1 MPQEDEVKQE
11 DTTEE
16 EKEMTPTNP
25 TYNLEK
31 LCEIPSD
38 YSIRNIVWE
47 EEEEQQVNF
56 EGYGMD
62 ASPSGAQEEGSE
74 EKETAEEKE
83 KKEPLMKLIAA
94 DLSGFSYWDLENSLL
109 KGNEDPL
116 LRVGRLALIVSDR
129 SVERRTELETIC
141 AESSERSKLETSSV
155 VCALK
160 QHLVL

>member
-16 EKEMTPTNP
+16 EKEVTPTNP
-25 TYNLEK
+25 TYDLEK
-31 LCEIPSD
+31 LCEIPSEH
-38 YSIRNIVWE
+38 SIRNIVWE

-62 ASPSGAQEEGSE
+62 TPPSGAQDEGSE
-74 EKETAEEKE
+74 EKETADEKE
-83 KKEPLMKLIAA
+83 KKEALMKLIAA
-94 DLSGFSYWDLENSLL
+94 DLSGFSYWDVENSLL

-116 LRVGRLALIVSDR
+116 LRVGRLALILSDR
-129 SVERRTELETIC
+129 SAERRTELETIC
-141 AESSERSKLETSSV
+141 AEGSERSELETSNIM
-155 VCALK
+155 CALK